1 MAAMNADLKARLIS
15 DEFGL
20 TEEEAGKLEKEGV
33 VTVADVLLLDAGE
46 FRNVSGCGLVTS
58 KKVMSKLTAENA
70 PVPVPAS
77 VKADTTAEIPEGKNP
92 SKEQVASFA
101 NQFGIDPSMLMVMM
115 MGGAGAGA
123 GLDMDLSS
131 MIPVAQVAGSY
142 NPKLRNL
149 PYLVM
154 GQIEA
159 RLGGNPIV
167 VINPDGSVNPAFTAD
182 YVMQLEEGRDPV
194 ENNVYYNEAGEPFDI
209 IKVGVDA
216 QSVYDADPV
225 DPGSVLQKNGMGTG
239 RVKWGGVSLAVRQ
252 VVYFA
257 TQSGELSKGDEEKV
271 RYLREHIKVE
281 TRPVELSAEFP
292 LAYKQYLSA
301 ARLGTLP
308 TLKAQLTRGPR
319 RPEIMP
325 RRRARVTP
333 AEAARAEEDSS
344 DSSSD
349 SGFPRSKKNYY

>member
-1 MAAMNADLKARLIS
+1 MEETFKTQLQGLKVSDAAITILDENELLTPESLATCTIS
-15 DEFGL
+15 DLTGLGIKLGSANILVQNFGKKP
-20 TEEEAGKLEKEGV
+20 EPA
-33 VTVADVLLLDAGE
+33 VAELP
-46 FRNVSGCGLVTS
+46 
-58 KKVMSKLTAENA
+58 KV
-70 PVPVPAS
+70 
-77 VKADTTAEIPEGKNP
+77 DTTTEIPEGKNP

-115 MGGAGAGA
+115 MGGAGAGV

-131 MIPVAQVAGSY
+131 LIPVAQVAGSY

-271 RYLREHIKVE
+271 RYLREHITAE
-281 TRPVELSAEFP
+281 LRPVALSAEFP
-292 LAYKQYLSA
+292 LAYKQYLWDN
-301 ARLGTLP
+301 T
-308 TLKAQLTRGPR
+308 
-319 RPEIMP
+319 
-325 RRRARVTP
+325 
-333 AEAARAEEDSS
+333 
-344 DSSSD
+344 
-349 SGFPRSKKNYY
+349 